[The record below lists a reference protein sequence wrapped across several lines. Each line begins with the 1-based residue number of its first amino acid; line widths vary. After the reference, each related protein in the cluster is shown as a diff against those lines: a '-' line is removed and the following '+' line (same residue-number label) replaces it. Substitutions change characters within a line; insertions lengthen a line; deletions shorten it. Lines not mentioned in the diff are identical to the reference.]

1 MIRKTI
7 SITLIFLLFAS
18 PYLRADEGMWI
29 PLLLKKYNIKDMQ
42 AKGFKLTAEDIYSI
56 NKASMKD
63 AVIIFGR
70 GCTGELISD
79 QGLLITNHHCG
90 FGQIQNHSSLEH
102 DYLTDGFWAMSRSEE
117 LSNPGLTAKFLER
130 MEDVTDQVLA
140 NVNDNMSE
148 SERYAE
154 IQKQVRLIDLK
165 ASENG
170 KFETVTKPLFYGNE
184 YYLFVYKVYKDV
196 RLVGAP
202 PSGIGKFGGDT
213 DNWMW
218 PRHTGDFSMFRIYAD
233 KNNEPAEYSPENVP
247 YKPKK
252 FFPISL
258 KGVKK
263 GDFTMVFGYPG
274 STEEYLTSYGVKMIS
289 EVENPQRIKI
299 RQAKIDIMTKYMEK
313 DAGVRIQYADKYAG
327 VSNSWKKWIGENRGL
342 KRLNAIQKKQVF
354 EKDITSWM
362 NGNEAKK
369 SKYGSLLD
377 SYKKTY
383 EELSPTQLAYDYFIE
398 TIYRND
404 IFSLAAS
411 YRRYLDKINE
421 QSKKEDIESAVS
433 RLKAGL
439 DGYFKDYYK
448 PLDKELF
455 AEMITLYH
463 TGLDKKYQ
471 PLMLQEINTKYKG
484 DVAKFTE
491 AIYKKTIFADK
502 EKLVDFLDNYKIGSN
517 KKLEKDPIYQLYG
530 EFLNLF
536 QQNVQPV
543 LEKTDLELAKLNR
556 LWMQAIMEFEKD
568 KVLYPDANFTL
579 RVTYGQ
585 VDDYF
590 PYDGVKYLH
599 YTTLKGIMEK
609 DNPEIYDYRV
619 PQKLKEL
626 YEKKDYGEYGEN
638 GEMHVCFT
646 ASNHTTGGNSG
657 SPIING
663 EGQLIGVNFDRNW
676 EGTMSDIM
684 YDPDMCRNISIDI
697 RYALF
702 IIDKF
707 AGAKHLVDEMTLIRN

>member
-1 MIRKTI
+1 MIKKTI
-7 SITLIFLLFAS
+7 SITLIFLLFVS

-102 DYLTDGFWAMSRSEE
+102 DYLTDGFWAMSKSEE

-140 NVNDNMSE
+140 NINDNMSE

-362 NGNEAKK
+362 NANEVRK

-383 EELSPTQLAYDYFIE
+383 EELSPAQLAYDYFIE

-411 YRRYLDKINE
+411 YRRYLDNINE

-471 PLMLQEINTKYKG
+471 PPMLQEINTKYKG

-530 EFLNLF
+530 EFFNLF

>member
-1 MIRKTI
+1 MIKKTI

-154 IQKQVRLIDLK
+154 IQKQVRLIELK

-170 KFETVTKPLFYGNE
+170 KFETVAKPLFYGNE

-233 KNNEPAEYSPENVP
+233 KNNEPVEYSPENVP

-258 KGVKK
+258 KGFKK

-411 YRRYLDKINE
+411 YRSYLDKINE

-471 PLMLQEINTKYKG
+471 PSMLQEINTKYKG